1 MQYCE
6 MSKEELLKLK
16 EELDET
22 YKEAQS
28 KGLSLNMSRGKP
40 SATQLN
46 ITMDMLD
53 TINSSSDMKSE
64 DGTDCRNYGVLDGI
78 PEAKKLMADIMGT
91 TPEHVIIYGNASL
104 NIMYD
109 QVSRAYTHGLLGNT
123 PWCKLDKVKFLCPVP
138 GYDRHFAITEHFGIE
153 MINIPMSE
161 NGPDMDMIEKYVNN
175 DESVKGI
182 WCVPKYSNPQ
192 GYTYSDETVKRFA
205 ALKPA
210 AKDFRIFWDNAYVI
224 HHLYEDKQDEILD
237 IISECEKAGN
247 PDMVY
252 EFASTSKVTFPGSG
266 VAALATSKNNIEF
279 IKKQMTIQTIG
290 HDKINQ
296 LRHVR
301 YFKDINGV
309 KKHMMKHAEKLRPKF
324 QAVITMLDKELKD
337 ADIATWT
344 NPKGGYFIS
353 FDVMEGCAK
362 KIVQMCKEAG
372 MVLTGAGATYPYGK
386 DPEDKN
392 IRIAPSFPS
401 PEELVEASKI
411 LIVCT
416 KIATIEKMLD
426 K

>member
-1 MQYCE
+1 M
-6 MSKEELLKLK
+6 
-16 EELDET
+16 
-22 YKEAQS
+22 
-28 KGLSLNMSRGKP
+28 
-40 SATQLN
+40 
-46 ITMDMLD
+46 
-53 TINSSSDMKSE
+53 
-64 DGTDCRNYGVLDGI
+64 
-78 PEAKKLMADIMGT
+78 
-91 TPEHVIIYGNASL
+91 
-104 NIMYD
+104 
-109 QVSRAYTHGLLGNT
+109 
-123 PWCKLDKVKFLCPVP
+123 
-138 GYDRHFAITEHFGIE
+138 
-153 MINIPMSE
+153 
-161 NGPDMDMIEKYVNN
+161 
-175 DESVKGI
+175 
-182 WCVPKYSNPQ
+182 
-192 GYTYSDETVKRFA
+192 
-205 ALKPA
+205 
-210 AKDFRIFWDNAYVI
+210 
-224 HHLYEDKQDEILD
+224 
-237 IISECEKAGN
+237 
-247 PDMVY
+247 
-252 EFASTSKVTFPGSG
+252 
-266 VAALATSKNNIEF
+266 AALATSKNNIEF